1 MAQEQEHNKPCNQI
15 SARRCRFVVS
25 FGLFFC
31 LESFMSRIPQEINKL
46 QRELA
51 EIDVDIRRADKR
63 GNTLKKENLLWKKGQ
78 MLDILTELR
87 YYC

>member
-1 MAQEQEHNKPCNQI
+1 
-15 SARRCRFVVS
+15 
-25 FGLFFC
+25 
-31 LESFMSRIPQEINKL
+31 MSRIPQEINKL

-63 GNTLKKENLLWKKGQ
+63 GNTMKKENLLWKKGQ

-87 YYC
+87 YHC